1 MQAHA
6 FYKYVNQIWHLVSL
20 SNQLSPFSLVYLH
33 QQEERATHIYQ
44 NRKRERKEQLCRE
57 VRVLKYS
64 AFIYHREGDAVP
76 ECIDS
81 YFLHAAGSN
90 TILIIYDWRFL
101 GNKNPIKHP
110 IFSFS
115 LVYTLILQNECVLA
129 SAQGDLQS
137 IPLPPK
143 TAHLKQESYNYSI
156 WHSKAFCLI
165 PVLALSWGF

>member
-1 MQAHA
+1 MQ
-6 FYKYVNQIWHLVSL
+6 F
-20 SNQLSPFSLVYLH
+20 
-33 QQEERATHIYQ
+33 Q
-44 NRKRERKEQLCRE
+44 N
-57 VRVLKYS
+57 
-64 AFIYHREGDAVP
+64 AVH
-76 ECIDS
+76 IDS

-156 WHSKAFCLI
+156 
-165 PVLALSWGF
+165 